1 MLHTTIKILAGVW
14 LALLCVSAQALEHKR
29 ICTWDPLG
37 QTGPVMSFMHG
48 VVPVAMSWG
57 LALDL
62 EVYPDE
68 LKAVEE
74 LKSGKCDMI
83 IITAISARNI
93 IQEGGTLDAM
103 GAILT
108 QQMLHKLLKAI
119 AEPGATEM
127 LTVGPY
133 EMAISLPVGA
143 MYAFVNDREKIKSI
157 DDFRYKRVAVI
168 NGDVQVK
175 RLATMAGA
183 TPVDVSLSTF
193 SRAFHEGKVDIVF
206 MPASAFEAFEL
217 HKVPG
222 GKGGVLDVPFFYGM
236 IQGLSI
242 RERFRDDFGQLMRG
256 WMVSQMERAMANV
269 NQAENT
275 IPAWHWIKT
284 SQKVRNDL
292 QDFSK
297 EIRLEL
303 MAEHR
308 FSNKAL
314 ALLWK
319 IRCSDTPNLHEC
331 ELASR

>member
-1 MLHTTIKILAGVW
+1 MFTAPLKVLAILSLMLGCIHV
-14 LALLCVSAQALEHKR
+14 QALEHKR

-37 QTGPVMSFMHG
+37 QTGPVMSFMQG
-48 VVPVAMSWG
+48 VVPVAMGWG

-83 IITAISARNI
+83 VITAISARNI

-108 QQMLHKLLKAI
+108 QQMLHKLLRAI

-143 MYAFVNDREKIKSI
+143 MYAFVNDREKIRSVE
-157 DDFRYKRVAVI
+157 DFRYKRVAVI

-175 RLATMAGA
+175 RLAIMAGA
-183 TPVDVSLSTF
+183 TPVDVSLATF
-193 SRAFHEGKVDIVF
+193 SRAFHEGKIDIVF
-206 MPASAFEAFEL
+206 MPASAYEAFEL

-222 GKGGVLDVPFFYGM
+222 GKGGVLDAPFFYGM

-242 RERFRDDFGQLMRG
+242 KSKFRDDFGHLMRN

-284 SQKVRNDL
+284 SQRVRNEL
-292 QDFSK
+292 QEFSK
-297 EIRLEL
+297 ELRLEL

-319 IRCSDTPNLHEC
+319 VRCTDSPILHEC